1 MALYCLFEK
10 SPHWHDKEHQFK
22 IKSNLD
28 EKELLNLGAKK
39 IGHLHQ
45 EDRYFRPK
53 KGKNITIRIRQEED
67 QPLLLVQKKYFKNSI
82 NRKITSK
89 IVSDKELQ
97 EIKNT
102 CTQVTQIN
110 RHRSIFIYKH
120 ILIHLDEIENLG
132 KYLEFDYKPSQLEIL
147 NSLLE
152 KLKIQELPRI
162 TCAYSELMIQNTSP
176 NKRFL
181 LYLHEKIG
189 KFSFGISSAV
199 LTTLGVIVGVNSA
212 TSSLLAIISGII
224 SIAIADSC
232 SDALGMYASLES
244 ERTVS
249 PKKAIKSA
257 INTFLGKF
265 IFTLTFIIPFLLFP
279 ISSAII
285 ISLIWGIILLSL
297 VNIQIAYI
305 REKSII
311 KTVFINLFI
320 TALVIFIS
328 AFAGKLLRL

>member
-1 MALYCLFEK
+1 MSLYRLFEK
-10 SPHWHDKEHQFK
+10 SSHWHDKEHQFK

-28 EKELLNLGAKK
+28 ELELLNLGAKK
-39 IGHLHQ
+39 LGHLHQ

-53 KGKNITIRIRQEED
+53 TGKQHTIRIRQEED
-67 QPLLLVQKKYFKNSI
+67 QPLLLVQKKYLKNSI

-97 EIKNT
+97 EVKNT
-102 CTQVTQIN
+102 CTQITQIN
-110 RHRSIFIYKH
+110 RHRSIFIYKN

-132 KYLEFDYKPSQLEIL
+132 KYLEFDYKPSQLETL
-147 NSLLE
+147 NCLLV
-152 KLKIQELPRI
+152 KLKLNKLPKI
-162 TCAYSELMIQNTSP
+162 TSAYSELMIQNVSP

-212 TSSLLAIISGII
+212 TSSLLAIISGIV

-249 PKKAIKSA
+249 PKKAIRA
-257 INTFLGKF
+257 AVNTFLGKF

-279 ISSAII
+279 ISLSII

-297 VNIQIAYI
+297 VNMQIAYI

-320 TALVIFIS
+320 TALVLIIS
-328 AFAGKLLRL
+328 AFVGKLLRL